1 MSKKRSGL
9 GRGLNALIPATDI
22 EEKEE
27 GVSSKERIHEIEIG
41 LIKTNPNQPRKNFDK
56 DKIEELVKSV
66 KSHGIMQPI
75 IVSAEEKGYRII
87 AGERRYRAARK
98 ADFKSVP
105 CIIREAKPSE
115 RMELALIENLQ
126 REDLNPIEEA
136 MAFKLLMDEHG
147 LTQEKVSDLAGK
159 SRPYVANLL
168 RLLGLEDEIRELIS
182 DGKITG
188 GHGRTLLG
196 LPSGEKRKRLS
207 EKIIENGLSVREAE
221 RQVKLIL
228 NDKEDKIYKKPVA
241 SDPEVII
248 MEEKLRERFSTKV
261 NIKNGR
267 KNVGKIEISYHGVDE
282 FQRIMNLL
290 RK

>member
-9 GRGLNALIPATDI
+9 GRGLNALIQETDTRA
-22 EEKEE
+22 KEE
-27 GVSSKERIHEIEIG
+27 GVSLTERINDIETG
-41 LIKTNPNQPRKNFDK
+41 LIKTNPNQPRKHFDK
-56 DKIEELVKSV
+56 NKIEELANSV
-66 KSHGIMQPI
+66 KRHGIMQPI
-75 IVSAEEKGYRII
+75 IVSQEGKGYRII

-98 ADFKSVP
+98 ANLKSVP
-105 CIIREAKPSE
+105 CIIREAKPAE

-136 MAFKLLMDEHG
+136 MAFRLLMDEHG
-147 LTQEKVSDLAGK
+147 LTQEKVSDVAGK

-168 RLLGLEDEIRELIS
+168 RLLGLENEIKELIAE
-182 DGKITG
+182 GKITG

-196 LPSGEKRKRLS
+196 LPSAEMRKILA
-207 EKIIENGLSVREAE
+207 EKIVENGLSVREAE

-228 NDKEDKIYKKPVA
+228 NEKQEKNDKKPRE
-241 SDPEVII
+241 SDPEVLI
-248 MEEKLRERFSTKV
+248 MEEILREMFATKV

-267 KNVGKIEISYHGVDE
+267 KNKGKIEISYHGLDE
-282 FQRIMNLL
+282 FERIIDLL